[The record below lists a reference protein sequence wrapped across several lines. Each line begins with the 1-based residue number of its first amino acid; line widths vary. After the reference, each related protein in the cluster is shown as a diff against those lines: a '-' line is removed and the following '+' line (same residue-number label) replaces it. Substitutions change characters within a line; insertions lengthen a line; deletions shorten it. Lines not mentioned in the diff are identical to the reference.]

1 MTKGQKIALI
11 VAGFVALA
19 GGIGYVL
26 FRHSKK
32 DELPMDGI
40 PPYRDGD
47 YSGGNTGGGTTPT
60 ETVTPTKPTASDILD
75 EKIQR
80 GSKGEGAKAIQV
92 IINQIAQWRGW
103 NGTTRKAPNGVNV
116 KFPLD
121 QDGNFGAQ
129 SDGAARLI
137 FSSYP
142 VNGNITRHNARLKWA
157 YAQGFYK
164 KQLDQ
169 NLKNSTRKAEYEREW
184 NNGSKASK

>member
-19 GGIGYVL
+19 GGIGFIL
-26 FRHSKK
+26 FRRSKK
-32 DELPMDGI
+32 EELPNMG
-40 PPYRDGD
+40 DGD
-47 YSGGNTGGGTTPT
+47 TYYPGKDSSSGSASSTTQT
-60 ETVTPTKPTASDILD
+60 VETPKPTSSDILD

-80 GSKGEGAKAIQV
+80 GSKGDGAKAVQT

-116 KFPLD
+116 KFPLS

-129 SDGAARLI
+129 SDAAALLI

-142 VNGNITRHNARLKWA
+142 TARNITRHNARLKWA
-157 YAQGFYK
+157 YAQGFYGRP
-164 KQLDQ
+164 LDS
-169 NLKNSTRKAEYEREW
+169 NLANSSRKDEYRREYDK
-184 NNGSKASK
+184 GAKARK

>member
-1 MTKGQKIALI
+1 MTRGQKIALI

-32 DELPMDGI
+32 DEFDLGGNL
-40 PPYRDGD
+40 PYRDND
-47 YSGGNTGGGTTPT
+47 SGSGSGGTTST
-60 ETVTPTKPTASDILD
+60 ETVTPPKPTAQDILD
-75 EKIQR
+75 EKIKK
-80 GSKGEGAKAIQV
+80 GSKGDGAKAVQV

-116 KFPLD
+116 KFPIG
-121 QDGNFGAQ
+121 QDGDFGSQ

-137 FSSYP
+137 FASYP
-142 VNGNITRHNARLKWA
+142 TNNSITRHMARLKWA
-157 YAQGFYK
+157 YSQGYYK
-164 KQLDQ
+164 KPLDP
-169 NLKNSTRKAEYEREW
+169 NLKNSSRKAEYEREW